1 MSENKLN
8 KLIDTSIDERNHL
21 WTSFLVLVGGSTT
34 ILIQNGISTNGLF
47 AIAGLFLSF
56 LVFFLYLKK
65 SIQIDNFINKLEN

>member
-8 KLIDTSIDERNHL
+8 KLIDTSRDERNHL

>member
-8 KLIDTSIDERNHL
+8 KLIDTSRDERNHL

-56 LVFFLYLKK
+56 LVFFFISKK
-65 SIQIDNFINKLEN
+65 INSNR